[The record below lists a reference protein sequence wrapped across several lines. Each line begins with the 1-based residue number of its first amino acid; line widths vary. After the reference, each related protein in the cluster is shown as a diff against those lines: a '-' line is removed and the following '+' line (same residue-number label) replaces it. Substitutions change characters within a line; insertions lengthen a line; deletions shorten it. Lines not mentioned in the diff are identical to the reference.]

1 MNIALARV
9 LPAAGLMD
17 GLTSS
22 LIEGFFSTA
31 TANRFAV
38 IYLERPALLEV
49 PQEFGLAYVLRLAAF
64 GERLPAG

>member
-22 LIEGFFSTA
+22 LIEGLFSTA
-31 TANRFAV
+31 TASRLAV
-38 IYLERPALLEV
+38 MYLERPALLEV
-49 PQEFGLAYVLRLAAF
+49 PQEFGLACVLRLAAF
-64 GERLPAG
+64 GDRLPPG